1 MIHTTFLS
9 SIHKCHTAVD
19 FLPKRKN
26 QDLQMRGSL
35 SLPPPPLSL
44 SRSLS
49 LRLKCAFYSSNLKYT
64 FDLLLWPQRP
74 NNVPTMSSYGWPW
87 GAWADECLPDFVK
100 IKRLTR
106 READGFLLCTSASTN
121 FNESLQNLRAVF
133 LLHRLANSA
142 SDVGG
147 KEANFSTNMI
157 GDVGGRALLRVLFTH
172 KIAPGPQV

>member
-1 MIHTTFLS
+1 MLHS
-9 SIHKCHTAVD
+9 SW
-19 FLPKRKN
+19 LPSKRKN

-35 SLPPPPLSL
+35 SLPPLPLSL
-44 SRSLS
+44 SLG
-49 LRLKCAFYSSNLKYT
+49 LFLCGSSWCT
-64 FDLLLWPQRP
+64 VHFTQVQFWFTPVTTASQQCP
-74 NNVPTMSSYGWPW
+74 NNVPTMSSHGWPW

-133 LLHRLANSA
+133 FLHRLANSA

-157 GDVGGRALLRVLFTH
+157 GDMGGRALLRVLFTH